1 MQFKEEIQTLL
12 SRNKCQVD
20 IIDDLREKVNN
31 FESKMNENEKWL
43 EEKEVNKKLI
53 LYFFLFKN

>member
-20 IIDDLREKVNN
+20 IIDDLREKLNN

-43 EEKEVNKKLI
+43 EEKEVNKK
-53 LYFFLFKN
+53 